1 MYIYLDFVPQFACAM
16 CGSCCR
22 NAWQVTVDED
32 RYRANAALFART
44 GRAAEFAAAFQ
55 PLTGGAPGE
64 YAAIAKRPDG
74 GCWFLADDNHC
85 RLHREAGHD
94 HLDGVCR
101 LFPRYPVDTARGTE
115 LTLSFSCPEV
125 VRLAS
130 RPEPLQVV
138 RSDLPPTAAGEDDDD
153 FVAAV
158 FPGQQPPASPL
169 RYYFELEHH
178 FIDIMQARPLP
189 LAGRLALLRRT
200 VTALGA
206 LGGSPG
212 DSLRRL
218 VHENY
223 DRLDALPPAP
233 ADLSP
238 AALLTENYFV
248 SLIFKKIFYLSG
260 LERAMTLLESILREI
275 AAAGAGA
282 PAPAD
287 AYRRVSR
294 AIMAIEFRYSH
305 TAKHRTANSPAPAA
319 STKFHQISS

>member
-1 MYIYLDFVPQFACAM
+1 MYIYLDFVSRFACAM

-22 NAWQVTVDED
+22 NAWLVTVDKD

-44 GRAAEFAAAFQ
+44 GRAAEFAAAFL

-74 GCWFLADDNHC
+74 ACWFLAADNHC

-125 VRLAS
+125 IRLAS

-138 RSDLPPTAAGEDDDD
+138 RSDHPPTATDEDD

-158 FPGQQPPASPL
+158 FPGQQPPSSPL

-189 LAGRLALLRRT
+189 LAERLAFLRRT

-206 LGGSPG
+206 IGRLPSPG

-218 VHENY
+218 IHENY
-223 DRLDALPPAP
+223 DRLDALPSAP
-233 ADLSP
+233 AEDSP
-238 AALLTENYFV
+238 AAILAENYLV

-260 LERAMTLLESILREI
+260 LEPAMALLEGIWREI
-275 AAAGAGA
+275 RPAGAGRG
-282 PAPAD
+282 D
-287 AYRRVSR
+287 AYRRISQ
-294 AIMAIEFRYSH
+294 AIMAIEFRHSH
-305 TAKHRTANSPAPAA
+305 TSRHRTDAAAPAD
-319 STKFHQISS
+319 SPQNTS